1 MSWVRIPL
9 RAPDVPS
16 ATHISD
22 KASNLG
28 EGMTSGT
35 HDTGGGFGRSAG
47 ANLARGIGV
56 IVIAIAI
63 GLLLMNRGLGERVEA
78 QAPDDVTTTTAE
90 SGDDANL
97 VTDDED
103 ADAEAD
109 VASDD
114 SEDDTSTTT
123 AAPATAR
130 PAAEV
135 TVLVLNGTN
144 GLKGVAGRGS
154 EVMSTAGYL
163 TAAPKNADIDGAS
176 VILYMEG
183 FEADARA
190 IATAF
195 GVDPDAVVQPF
206 DAASSPI
213 ADTQGA
219 NVVVRIG
226 NDGVILV

>member
-1 MSWVRIPL
+1 M
-9 RAPDVPS
+9 
-16 ATHISD
+16 ISVKD
-22 KASNLG
+22 RNLG
-28 EGMTSGT
+28 EAGMTSGT

-56 IVIAIAI
+56 IVVAIAI

-78 QAPDDVTTTTAE
+78 AAPDDVTTTTEAA
-90 SGDDANL
+90 DDENL
-97 VTDDED
+97 VTDGDED
-103 ADAEAD
+103 EADAGSEAD
-109 VASDD
+109 DEADD
-114 SEDDTSTTT
+114 STTTT
-123 AAPATAR
+123 AAPAAAR

-144 GLKGVAGRGS
+144 GLKGVAGRGT
-154 EVMSTAGYL
+154 EVMTAAGYL
-163 TAAPKNADIDGAS
+163 TAAPKNADVDGAS

-213 ADTQGA
+213 ADTQAA

>member
-1 MSWVRIPL
+1 
-9 RAPDVPS
+9 
-16 ATHISD
+16 
-22 KASNLG
+22 
-28 EGMTSGT
+28 MTSGT

-78 QAPDDVTTTTAE
+78 QAPDDVTTTTEAAE
-90 SGDDANL
+90 DENL

-103 ADAEAD
+103 ADADAD
-109 VASDD
+109 VAADD
-114 SEDDTSTTT
+114 SDDDTSTTT
-123 AAPATAR
+123 AAPAAAR

-176 VILYMEG
+176 VILYMDG

-195 GVDPDAVVQPF
+195 GVDPDAVVQAF